1 MRGMSEIVF
10 RSSFVEGDSEY
21 RHGSIVLISAY
32 VLFSILTTF
41 KGPIPEAISFCLLCI
56 SQEYSKSRRTL
67 VAGIVLSAIPASW
80 FFLISLIITFS
91 PLIAGLIA
99 FRAFVF
105 AFAVLT
111 GFSQINPMEIAS
123 ALRRR
128 KDLSLYVCLTWK
140 STPHIMKDMETSL
153 LVNELKGEPTWKS
166 IAISL
171 LCVKEYSDFYSE
183 GLYTKLESFSPKF
196 KYNRRVL
203 AFQAFLASLLAAI
216 YFLCPAI

>member
-1 MRGMSEIVF
+1 
-10 RSSFVEGDSEY
+10 
-21 RHGSIVLISAY
+21 
-32 VLFSILTTF
+32 
-41 KGPIPEAISFCLLCI
+41 
-56 SQEYSKSRRTL
+56 
-67 VAGIVLSAIPASW
+67 
-80 FFLISLIITFS
+80 
-91 PLIAGLIA
+91 
-99 FRAFVF
+99 
-105 AFAVLT
+105 
-111 GFSQINPMEIAS
+111 
-123 ALRRR
+123 
-128 KDLSLYVCLTWK
+128 
-140 STPHIMKDMETSL
+140 MKDMETSL